1 MKKIIFILMVSL
13 ISISLFSQS
22 TQLDFSMQFQNT
34 NQHQALIYPN
44 PTYDLAFKVQSS
56 SIITNIEIVNMLGAS
71 LYKKSI
77 TDYSLDE
84 ITIRM
89 PKCDKGVYM
98 VKVTFDDND
107 TIIKKLL
114 YR

>member
-1 MKKIIFILMVSL
+1 MKKTFIVL
-13 ISISLFSQS
+13 ILALLSTSLFSQS

-34 NQHQALIYPN
+34 NQHQAVIFPN
-44 PTYDLAFKVQSS
+44 PTYNSAFKIKSS
-56 SIITNIEIVNMLGAS
+56 SIITQIDIVNMLGKNI
-71 LYKKSI
+71 YTKPI
-77 TDYSLDE
+77 VNYSFDE
-84 ITIRM
+84 ITVRM
-89 PKCDKGVYM
+89 PDCDKGVYM